1 MPFLHW
7 FKKTP
12 RSADTGERSDLSEKL
27 VNASPGTAPTDAPV
41 PELQQEA
48 PTPYQ
53 QEEQSG
59 SETQPLPGDAIV
71 VPVAAEGTSVEPATT
86 PYLSVP
92 VRAFYDKLPPHLLA
106 AKTPDL
112 ARVVQI
118 AEEDAVLDQDKN
130 EATVPLSILSL
141 SCPEI
146 FARAVTT
153 SDDAPVT
160 FPILSPDGVE
170 HAPEPGDSHPESGAT
185 LHSHPHDSRA
195 EVEPG
200 EVIRSAV
207 NEIKIRLQPIL
218 ADFPPDLA
226 SPTIRSL
233 GQTEA
238 EVSLPLEGI
247 KAQLPNGRVTVPAS
261 TFSDGLPADLKPLFT
276 GIDPAAEIHIPLREI
291 FSRLPA
297 DAIEIRKD
305 QELDRP
311 EDKVLTPFTEH
322 AEEDAK
328 RFAQP
333 SAESTPKR
341 DDRKIEPPA
350 SEAVAVSDR
359 LQAIFMTDAPLDL
372 IATIRKI
379 AELPGLKSCSL
390 TTLEGQKLAGEIGDP
405 NLEKVLSS
413 LLPDLFQR
421 THSVLDEL
429 QAGALEAIT
438 IYAGARQFS
447 AFVRGNIC
455 LTVVHDKRPFKPGV
469 REKIQVVLSEL
480 EALSATEKSS

>member
-7 FKKTP
+7 FKKMP
-12 RSADTGERSDLSEKL
+12 RSAETGERPNLSEKL
-27 VNASPGTAPTDAPV
+27 ANTSPGTAPTDEPV
-41 PELQQEA
+41 PELQRES
-48 PTPYQ
+48 PTSRP
-53 QEEQSG
+53 QEEQTA
-59 SETQPLPGDAIV
+59 SEAQPLPSDAIV
-71 VPVAAEGTSVEPATT
+71 VPVTAEGTSVEPATA

-92 VRAFYDKLPPHLLA
+92 VRAFFDKLPAHLLA

-112 ARVVQI
+112 TRIAQI
-118 AEEDAVLDQDKN
+118 AKEDAVVDQDKN
-130 EATVPLSILSL
+130 EATVPLSVLSL

-160 FPILSPDGVE
+160 FPILSPGDAEQAPDLGDG
-170 HAPEPGDSHPESGAT
+170 HAGSGAI
-185 LHSHPHDSRA
+185 LHSDPHDSRA

-200 EVIRSAV
+200 EVSRSAV
-207 NEIKIRLQPIL
+207 NEIKIRLQPVL
-218 ADFPPDLA
+218 TDFPPDLA
-226 SPTIRSL
+226 SPAIRSL
-233 GQTEA
+233 EQTEA
-238 EVSLPLEGI
+238 EVSLPLDKI
-247 KAQLPNGRVTVPAS
+247 RAQLPNGRVTVPAS
-261 TFSDGLPADLKPLFT
+261 TFSDGLPADLKPLFAA
-276 GIDPAAEIHIPLREI
+276 IDPAAEIHIPLQEI

-328 RFAQP
+328 RFAQL
-333 SAESTPKR
+333 SAESIPKR
-341 DDRKIEPPA
+341 DDPKIEPA
-350 SEAVAVSDR
+350 TSEAVAVSDR

-372 IATIRKI
+372 TATIRKI

-390 TTLEGQKLAGEIGDP
+390 STLEGQRLAGEIGDP

-413 LLPDLFQR
+413 LLPELFQR

-429 QAGALEAIT
+429 RAGALEAIT

-447 AFVRGNIC
+447 AFVRGNLC

-469 REKIQVVLSEL
+469 REKIQVVLNEL
-480 EALSATEKSS
+480 EALSVTEKSS

>member
-7 FKKTP
+7 FRKTP
-12 RSADTGERSDLSEKL
+12 QSTETGERPNLSEKL
-27 VNASPGTAPTDAPV
+27 VFDSPGSAPTDAPV
-41 PELQQEA
+41 PELQQEP
-48 PTPYQ
+48 PTPDR
-53 QEEQSG
+53 QEEQPG
-59 SETQPLPGDAIV
+59 SETQPLPDQAIV
-71 VPVAAEGTSVEPATT
+71 GPTAAEGTGLEQATT

-92 VRAFYDKLPPHLLA
+92 VRAFYDKLPAHLLA

-112 ARVVQI
+112 TRIVQI
-118 AEEDAVLDQDKN
+118 AEEDALLDQDKN

-153 SDDAPVT
+153 SEDAPVT
-160 FPILSPDGVE
+160 FPVLSPDVAE
-170 HAPEPGDSHPESGAT
+170 QAPEVGDGRRESGAI

-195 EVEPG
+195 EGEAG
-200 EVIRSAV
+200 EVIRSAA

-226 SPTIRSL
+226 SPTNPSL
-233 GQTEA
+233 EQTEA
-238 EVSLPLEGI
+238 EVSLPLDRI
-247 KAQLPNGRVTVPAS
+247 IAQLPNGRVTVPAS
-261 TFSDGLPADLKPLFT
+261 TFSDGLPADLKPLFAA
-276 GIDPAAEIHIPLREI
+276 IDPAAEIPIPLREI

-311 EDKVLTPFTEH
+311 EDNVLTPFTEH

-333 SAESTPKR
+333 SGESTPKR
-341 DDRKIEPPA
+341 DDSKIEPPA
-350 SEAVAVSDR
+350 SEGVAVSDR

-372 IATIRKI
+372 TATIRKI

-390 TTLEGQKLAGEIGDP
+390 STLEGQRLAGEIGDL
-405 NLEKVLSS
+405 NLEKVISS

-421 THSVLDEL
+421 TDSVLDEL
-429 QAGALEAIT
+429 RAGALEAIT
-438 IYAGARQFS
+438 IYAGTRQFS
-447 AFVRGNIC
+447 AFVRGNLC

-469 REKIQVVLSEL
+469 REKIQMVLNEL
-480 EALSATEKSS
+480 EALSATEKPS

>member
-12 RSADTGERSDLSEKL
+12 QSAETGERPNLSEKL
-27 VNASPGTAPTDAPV
+27 VKTSPGIASTDEPA
-41 PELQQEA
+41 PELQREP
-48 PTPYQ
+48 PTPSP
-53 QEEQSG
+53 QEEQTG
-59 SETQPLPGDAIV
+59 SQTRPLPGEAIV
-71 VPVAAEGTSVEPATT
+71 VPVTAEGTIVEPPTT

-92 VRAFYDKLPPHLLA
+92 LRAFFDKLPAHLLA

-112 ARVVQI
+112 TLIAQI
-118 AEEDAVLDQDKN
+118 AEDDAVVDRDKN
-130 EATVPLSILSL
+130 EATVPLSVLSL

-153 SDDAPVT
+153 SDDAPIT
-160 FPILSPDGVE
+160 FPYLTPGSEE
-170 HAPEPGDSHPESGAT
+170 HAPDLGDGHAESGAV
-185 LHSHPHDSRA
+185 LHSDPRDSRS
-195 EVEPG
+195 EGDTGKVG
-200 EVIRSAV
+200 QSAA
-207 NEIKIRLQPIL
+207 NEIKIRLQPVL

-226 SPTIRSL
+226 SPAIRSL
-233 GQTEA
+233 EPKEA
-238 EVSLPLEGI
+238 EVSLPLDTI

-261 TFSDGLPADLKPLFT
+261 TFSDGLPADLKPLFAA
-276 GIDPAAEIHIPLREI
+276 IDPAAEIHIPLREI

-341 DDRKIEPPA
+341 DDPKIEPA
-350 SEAVAVSDR
+350 ANEAVAVSDR

-372 IATIRKI
+372 TATIRKI
-379 AELPGLKSCSL
+379 AALPGLKSCSL
-390 TTLEGQKLAGEIGDP
+390 NTLKGQRLAGEIGDP
-405 NLEKVLSS
+405 NLEKVISS
-413 LLPDLFQR
+413 LLPELFQR
-421 THSVLDEL
+421 TDSVLDEL
-429 QAGALEAIT
+429 RAGALEAIT
-438 IYAGARQFS
+438 IYAGTRQFS
-447 AFVRGNIC
+447 AFVRGNLC
-455 LTVVHDKRPFKPGV
+455 LTVVHDKRSFKPGV
-469 REKIQVVLSEL
+469 REKIQLVLNEL
-480 EALSATEKSS
+480 EALSVIEKSS

>member
-12 RSADTGERSDLSEKL
+12 RSAETEERPDLSEKL
-27 VNASPGTAPTDAPV
+27 VNASPGTAPTDVPV
-41 PELQQEA
+41 QELQQAA
-48 PTPYQ
+48 PTPYL
-53 QEEQSG
+53 QEEQVG
-59 SETQPLPGDAIV
+59 SETQRLAGDAIV
-71 VPVAAEGTSVEPATT
+71 VPVATERTSVEAATR

-92 VRAFYDKLPPHLLA
+92 VRAFYDKLPAHLLA

-112 ARVVQI
+112 TRIVQI

-146 FARAVTT
+146 FARGVTT
-153 SDDAPVT
+153 ADDAPVT
-160 FPILSPDGVE
+160 FHILSPDGAE
-170 HAPEPGDSHPESGAT
+170 HAPELGDSHTESGAI
-185 LHSHPHDSRA
+185 LHSHPHDSGA

-200 EVIRSAV
+200 EVIQSAV

-226 SPTIRSL
+226 SPTIGSL
-233 GQTEA
+233 EQTEA
-238 EVSLPLEGI
+238 EVSLPLDRI

-261 TFSDGLPADLKPLFT
+261 IFSDGLPADLKPLFAA
-276 GIDPAAEIHIPLREI
+276 IDPAAEIHIPLREI

-322 AEEDAK
+322 AEADAK

-341 DDRKIEPPA
+341 DDAKIETPA

-359 LQAIFMTDAPLDL
+359 LQAIFMTDSPLDL
-372 IATIRKI
+372 SATIRKI
-379 AELPGLKSCSL
+379 AELPGLKTCSL
-390 TTLEGQKLAGEIGDP
+390 STLDGQKLAGEIGDP
-405 NLEKVLSS
+405 ILEKVLSS

-429 QAGALEAIT
+429 RAGALDAIT
-438 IYAGARQFS
+438 IYAGVGQFS
-447 AFVRGNIC
+447 AFVRGNLC

-469 REKIQVVLSEL
+469 REKIQVVLNEL
-480 EALSATEKSS
+480 EALSGTEKSS